1 MKTWTKRSL
10 TGLGLVGTGSA
21 LALWFGAARW
31 NDKTLGM
38 IEQLEAAAL
47 TSEPQTF
54 SFKSFDA
61 LPAPVARYFRATLK
75 EGQPFIRTAR
85 MQQQGEFWMKG
96 KWIPFTSEQY
106 FSATPPGMIWDAD
119 MRMNPLL
126 NVRVRDSYVA
136 GQGSMQV
143 KLLALMPVV
152 NELGGAELKAGAL
165 LRYLAEA
172 VWLPTALLPSDHM
185 QWSAIDEQRALAT
198 LTDSG
203 LSVSLEFRFNDA
215 GEIISFYTPGRYYRE
230 DDGSNVLQPWAG
242 YQRAYEER
250 SGMRIPLEGGVEWQ
264 LPNGRLPYCK
274 LKIIGIEYEF
284 VKAS

>member
-10 TGLGLVGTGSA
+10 IGFGLVGAGSA
-21 LALWFGAARW
+21 LALWLGSAYW
-31 NDKTLGM
+31 NGKTLGM
-38 IEQLEAAAL
+38 IEQLKAAAL
-47 TSEPQTF
+47 VSEPRTV
-54 SFKSFDA
+54 SFTGFDA
-61 LPAPVARYFRATLK
+61 LPAPVARYFRFALK

-106 FSATPPGMIWDAD
+106 FSATPPGMVWDAD
-119 MRMNPLL
+119 MQMNPLL
-126 NVRVRDSYVA
+126 NVRVRDAYVA
-136 GQGSMQV
+136 GQGSMQG

-152 NELGGAELKAGAL
+152 NEQGGAELKAGAL

-172 VWLPTALLPSDHM
+172 VWLPTALLPSDNL

-203 LSVSLEFRFNDA
+203 LSVPLEFRFNDS

-230 DDGSNVLQPWAG
+230 DDGRNVLKPLAG
-242 YQRAYEER
+242 YHGVYEAR
-250 SGMRIPLEGGVEWQ
+250 SGMRIPIEGEVEWQ
-264 LPNGRLPYCK
+264 LPDGRLPYCK
-274 LKIIGIEYEF
+274 LKIVGVEYEF
-284 VKAS
+284 AR

>member
-1 MKTWTKRSL
+1 MNIWTKRSL
-10 TGLGLVGTGSA
+10 IGLGLVGAGSA
-21 LALWFGAARW
+21 LALWISAARW
-31 NDKTLGM
+31 KGNTQRM
-38 IEQLEAAAL
+38 IVQLNAAAL
-47 TSEPQTF
+47 TSEPHTV
-54 SFKSFDA
+54 SFKGFDA

-126 NVRVRDSYVA
+126 KVRVRDAYVA
-136 GQGSMQV
+136 GRGSMQV

-152 NELGGAELKAGAL
+152 NEQGSAGLKAGAL
-165 LRYLAEA
+165 QRYLAEA
-172 VWLPTALLPSDHM
+172 VWLPIALLPSDRL

-203 LSVSLEFRFNDA
+203 LSVSLEFRFNDS
-215 GEIISFYTPGRYYRE
+215 GEIISFYTPGRYYGA

-242 YQRAYEER
+242 YHRAYEER

-274 LKIIGIEYEF
+274 LKIVGIEYEF
-284 VKAS
+284 AR